1 MRWYARIGR
10 KVWLHEIWEFLTA
23 VRFTRNGPRL
33 ADFWGAL
40 QTGGEVAL
48 SARKDVAR
56 EERPAHVLIEER
68 PAA

>member
-10 KVWLHEIWEFLTA
+10 KVWLHEIWEFLTV
-23 VRFTRNGPRL
+23 VRFTRSGPML
-33 ADFWGAL
+33 ADFWGTPQA
-40 QTGGEVAL
+40 GGEEAL

-56 EERPAHVLIEER
+56 EGRTAHTLIEDR